1 MTKLTRNINPDDE
14 DESATIQ
21 EAINNPTSGK
31 QWEKA
36 LQDEY
41 NSLINNHIWDLIH
54 RLKGRRIII
63 NKWALK
69 HKKNEIARIVRLKAR
84 PMTRGFSQIYDIDY
98 LDTYAPMVKFAFTR
112 ILLAIATIYEL
123 EIHQMDIATMFLA
136 GDLKEEIFMKQPDFE
151 IGTREEDLVYR
162 LRRSL
167 HGLKQ
172 AP

>member
-1 MTKLTRNINPDDE
+1 
-14 DESATIQ
+14 
-21 EAINNPTSGK
+21 
-31 QWEKA
+31 
-36 LQDEY
+36 
-41 NSLINNHIWDLIH
+41 
-54 RLKGRRIII
+54 
-63 NKWALK
+63 
-69 HKKNEIARIVRLKAR
+69 
-84 PMTRGFSQIYDIDY
+84 MTRGFSQIYDIDY